1 MEKENDIMS
10 SEKIH
15 LLADIYSIRTSE
27 PHFMH
32 SFIWGGVTDYVVF
45 LSEQFSEK
53 VQHLLP
59 ADFTSG

>member
-1 MEKENDIMS
+1 MS

-32 SFIWGGVTDYVVF
+32 SFIHFIWGGVTDYVVF